1 MSKPEKR
8 FKCGSCEAAIFEN
21 EINRNGKAVK
31 LKKAVIQKRYKTAD
45 DEWKSTYSL
54 DKNDIPK
61 MMLVLSKAYE
71 YLTMGEDTT
80 RDEVQK
86 EL

>member
-21 EINRNGKAVK
+21 EINRNGKAMK

-61 MMLVLSKAYE
+61 MILALSKAYE
-71 YLTMGEDTT
+71 YLMMGEDTT

>member
-21 EINRNGKAVK
+21 EINRNGKTVK
-31 LKKAVIQKRYKTAD
+31 LKKVAIQKRYKNAD
-45 DEWKSTYSL
+45 EEWKSTHSL

-61 MMLVLSKAYE
+61 MILALSKAYE
-71 YLTMGEDTT
+71 YLTMSNESLS
-80 RDEVQK
+80 DELK
-86 EL
+86 KDS

>member
-1 MSKPEKR
+1 MSRPEKR

-61 MMLVLSKAYE
+61 MVLVLSKAFE
-71 YLTMGEDTT
+71 YLTMTDSSTKYE
-80 RDEVQK
+80 E
-86 EL
+86 